1 MSAIIDYF
9 FAPQSP
15 YAYLGHDRLVA
26 IATRHGAQIR
36 LKPCDMG
43 KVLAAAGG
51 VPVAQRPPQRL
62 SYRLVELTR
71 WRDFL
76 QMPLNLQPAYF
87 PVSGDLASR
96 VILAAQLAHG
106 TARALELTG
115 NIMRGVWAGEL
126 NIGDA
131 ETLQQIAERM
141 GLDGVALLKAA
152 EATAVASAYAEC
164 TQEAISSNVFGV
176 PWYVLNDEP
185 FWGQDRLD
193 FLERALEAPT
203 ESA

>member
-1 MSAIIDYF
+1 MSQVIEYYF
-9 FAPQSP
+9 SPQSP

-26 IATRHGAQIR
+26 IAARHGAQIR

-43 KVLAAAGG
+43 KVMAASGG
-51 VPVAQRPPQRL
+51 VPVGQRPPQRQA
-62 SYRLVELTR
+62 YRLTEMAR

-76 QMPLNLQPAYF
+76 QMPLNLHPAYF
-87 PVSGDLASR
+87 PVSGDAASR

-126 NIGDA
+126 NIADPA
-131 ETLQQIAERM
+131 TLQQIAERM
-141 GLDGVALLKAA
+141 GLDGAALLKAA
-152 EATAVASAYAEC
+152 DAGAVQDAYADC
-164 TQEAISSNVFGV
+164 TQQAIAANVFGA
-176 PWYVLNDEP
+176 PWYVVNGEP

-193 FLERALEAPT
+193 FVDRALTALA
-203 ESA
+203 ES